1 MIRAQLRRL
10 LRDSRGNVAMM
21 FAASVFPLAFL
32 IGMAI
37 DYTMAS
43 DRQAQLN
50 GFADAAALAAVTPT
64 MMAQSDATAKTA
76 ATNTFNA
83 QAQQLTQITY
93 STTNL
98 TVSVATDSTGK
109 RTSTVT
115 YTAGSPTFF
124 SSLLGQSQI
133 NLGGTSTA
141 TGGLA
146 PNIDFYLLLDNSPSM
161 AIAATAA
168 GISKLVSLTAS
179 YPSAYQ
185 SCGFGCHEQ
194 NPTTGTGKDLY
205 TLAHNNSITL
215 RMDLV
220 TTAAQNL
227 MTQASTTM
235 SSTNAN
241 YRMAIYTF
249 NASFNTIQTLTSNMT
264 TAKNSAG
271 TVTLQQVYGQ
281 GYLTSTNYNNDTD
294 TDFDNAFTNINSA
307 MPDPGSGTTAA
318 GDTPQEVLFLVTDGA
333 EDKNYAVTTC
343 PTVPSGMGTVISWS
357 GGSPTKKG
365 CRQQSVINTGTDW
378 CTTIKSRGI
387 RIAVLYTVYNPLTS
401 NSWYNTYWN
410 SIQPTIATQL
420 ATCASPGLF
429 YEVQTGGDISAALS
443 QLFTAAVQS
452 AYLAR

>member
-10 LRDSRGNVAMM
+10 LRDNRGNVAMM
-21 FAASVFPLAFL
+21 FAASVFPLSFL

-64 MMAQSDATAKTA
+64 MMAQSDTA
-76 ATNTFNA
+76 AQTAAQNTFNA
-83 QAQQLTQITY
+83 QAQQLTSISY
-93 STTNL
+93 STSNL
-98 TVSVATDSTGK
+98 NVSVSTDSTGK
-109 RTSTVT
+109 RTATVT

-133 NLGGTSTA
+133 NLGGSSTA

-161 AIAATAA
+161 AIAATTS
-168 GISKLVSLTAS
+168 GINSLVSLTS
-179 YPSAYQ
+179 GYPSAYR

-205 TLAHNNSITL
+205 TLAHNNNITL

-220 TTAAQNL
+220 TQAAQNL
-227 MTQASTTM
+227 MTTAQSTM
-235 SSTNAN
+235 NSTNAN

-249 NASFNTIQTLTSNMT
+249 NASFNTIHSLTSSMT
-264 TAKNSAG
+264 TAKNAAG
-271 TVTLQQVYGQ
+271 TVSLQQVYGQ
-281 GYLTSTNYNNDTD
+281 GYLTSSNYNNDTD
-294 TDFDNAFTNINSA
+294 TDFDNAFNKINA
-307 MPDPGSGTTAA
+307 VLPNPGSGTSAA

-333 EDKNYAVTTC
+333 EDKNYSTGTC
-343 PTVPSGMGTVISWS
+343 PSVPSGMGTVISWS
-357 GGSPTKKG
+357 GGGKSG
-365 CRQQSVINTGTDW
+365 CRQQSVINTSTDW
-378 CTTIKSRGI
+378 CQTIKSRGI
-387 RIAVLYTVYNPLTS
+387 RIAVLYTVYNPLTA
-401 NSWYNTYWN
+401 NSWYNTYW
-410 SIQPTIATQL
+410 SPIQSTIATQL
-420 ATCASPGLF
+420 AACASPGL
-429 YEVQTGGDISAALS
+429 YYQVQTDGDISAALS